1 MSGAP
6 YEQPQ
11 MPIQAAQVYEV
22 LFSALGRLFAPENAE
37 RLLRKLENRGL
48 KARNFEQL
56 LATKVLD
63 QLDERLAGS
72 GKTAGQWYAELP
84 VPDQG
89 QLREFYLTAVEAVD
103 PGLREKYA
111 KIYRNY

>member
-1 MSGAP
+1 VQLWSDTRLRRL
-6 YEQPQ
+6 
-11 MPIQAAQVYEV
+11 QVGFLYW
-22 LFSALGRLFAPENAE
+22 RQ
-37 RLLRKLENRGL
+37 RLL
-48 KARNFEQL
+48 
-56 LATKVLD
+56 V

-72 GKTAGQWYAELP
+72 GRTASQMVCGTAGP
-84 VPDQG
+84 GQG